1 MKITDDYKTSWKSRS
16 TKNDTPWGHEY
27 TWGALRG
34 INGKCL
40 FINAGKRTS
49 LKYYTQK
56 DEVLFLRKGLAEVE
70 HGDEHTLENHE
81 LFPMK
86 VTVLNEGE
94 LICLQAGC
102 PYRITA
108 IENCEVFEIG
118 NAGDTSLVRVED
130 DYGRNSTQNN
140 EKSIKNE

>member
-1 MKITDDYKTSWKSRS
+1 MKISDDYKTSWKSHS

-56 DEVLFLRKGLAEVE
+56 DEVLFLRKGVAEVT
-70 HGDEHTLENHE
+70 HGDEHTLENPE

-86 VTVLNEGE
+86 TTILNEGE
-94 LICLQAGC
+94 LICLQACC

-118 NAGDTSLVRVED
+118 NAGDTSIVRVED
-130 DYGRNSTQNN
+130 DYGRNSTKNN
-140 EKSIKNE
+140 EKLIENE

>member
-1 MKITDDYKTSWKSRS
+1 MKISDDYKTSWKTHS

-40 FINAGKRTS
+40 FISAGNRTS

-56 DEVLFLRKGLAEVE
+56 DEVLFLRKGVAEVT
-70 HGDEHTLENHE
+70 HGDEHSLENPE

-86 VTVLNEGE
+86 TTILHKGE
-94 LICLQAGC
+94 LICLQACC
-102 PYRITA
+102 PYRIAA
-108 IENCEVFEIG
+108 IEDCEVFEIG

-130 DYGRNSTQNN
+130 DYGRISTKNN
-140 EKSIKNE
+140 EKLIENE